1 LNHSNSLNCL
11 NGSNGSNGFYTDVI
25 MKLTIPDLIINTL
38 SRLEVDHLFH
48 LPGFSLSSFYHSLS
62 LQKKIHSV
70 LFKHEQ
76 AACFA
81 AAGYSLV
88 TNKPGVCM
96 VMGGPGVTNLISA
109 ATECYY
115 QSIPLVIITVDNPH
129 KNLGREAFHEVDSFS
144 MLTPITKE
152 IICPERASNV
162 QEAVAHALKAATS
175 GRPGPVYLNLPLHLM
190 EQSATI
196 KDVSLKEINLP
207 TPSSSQIKKA
217 LTLIKESKQPVIFA
231 GSGVIRSGA
240 ERELAQFIKLTGI
253 PAFTSLGGR
262 GALPES
268 MPLVMGMFP
277 YNFDVSFLSEA
288 DLFIVLGTRLNQVN
302 VRMGGIKI
310 SRKMLRVDID
320 SENPKYKKADLYLQS
335 DLREFLRSIIN
346 QIKKEKRFPHC
357 SRSAIYE
364 SYRKAY
370 DAFNLAE
377 YRSIHTNSKKLTS
390 QLFLLELKEF
400 LETRDATL
408 FTDTVLIP
416 YTHLFPRVKKPR
428 SFFSL
433 GSFGCLG
440 FSLPAALGAAIAAR
454 DRKVISLSG
463 DGAFLF
469 NCQEL
474 STAATYG
481 LENFIQI
488 VLNNSGY
495 SSLHNLARKKYNRQ
509 EEFYHWSRIDYH
521 RFAESLGVKAMTV
534 DSPAKITQALKRIFS
549 TRGPHLL
556 NVVIHRKAT

>member
-1 LNHSNSLNCL
+1 
-11 NGSNGSNGFYTDVI
+11 
-25 MKLTIPDLIINTL
+25 MKANVPELIITTL
-38 SRLEVDHLFH
+38 SRLGVRHLFH
-48 LPGFSLSSFYHSLS
+48 LPGYALAGFYNCLSR
-62 LQKKIHSV
+62 QRKIYSV

-152 IICPERASNV
+152 VIHPKKAGDV
-162 QEAVAHALKAATS
+162 QKAVVAAFNAATS
-175 GRPGPVYLNLPLHLM
+175 GRPGPVYLNIPLHLV

-196 KDVSLKEINLP
+196 KDIPLKVN
-207 TPSSSQIKKA
+207 PSAPSQVQIRKA
-217 LTLIKESKQPVIFA
+217 LSLMRKSKEPVIFA

-277 YNFDVSFLSEA
+277 YNFDVSFLSQA
-288 DLFIVLGTRLNQVN
+288 DLFIILGTRLNQVN

-370 DAFNLAE
+370 DAFNVAE

-440 FSLPAALGAAIAAR
+440 FALPAALGAAIAER
-454 DRKVISLSG
+454 GRKVISLSG

-556 NVVIHRKAT
+556 NVVIHEKAT